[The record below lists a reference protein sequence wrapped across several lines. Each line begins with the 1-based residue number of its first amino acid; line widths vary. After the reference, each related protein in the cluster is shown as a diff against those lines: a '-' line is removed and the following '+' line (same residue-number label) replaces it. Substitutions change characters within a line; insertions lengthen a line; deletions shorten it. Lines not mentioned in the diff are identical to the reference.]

1 MRWVHK
7 EKSLFTLAVALPIIG
22 GVLFSSSRTDA
33 PDQEIANV
41 AIVDSSLTEC
51 FDLTTLSSIKTSA
64 EKCSEGLIYLGEQ
77 PLSEILNSDGVVDSL
92 HPQLQKRFDVAQAF
106 ARGEGVDL
114 QITSGFRSLAR
125 QEALFARAIEEHG
138 NEAEAAKWVLPP
150 QFSHHP
156 KGLAIDVNYPYGPE
170 SALWLER
177 NGWRFGLCRVYANEW
192 WHFEGV
198 IAPGQNCPTPAP
210 NALVDRG

>member
-7 EKSLFTLAVALPIIG
+7 EKSLFALAVALPIIG
-22 GVLFSSSRTDA
+22 GVLFYSSRTTT
-33 PDQEIANV
+33 PDQESAAV
-41 AIVDSSLTEC
+41 AIVESTLTEC
-51 FDLTTLSSIKTSA
+51 FDLTALSSIKTSA
-64 EKCSEGLIYLGEQ
+64 EKCPDELIYLGDQ
-77 PLSEILNSDGVVDSL
+77 PLSENVNSDGIVDAL
-92 HPQLQKRFDVAQAF
+92 HPLLQKRFQVAQAF
-106 ARGEGVDL
+106 ARGEGVDI

-125 QEALFARAIEEHG
+125 QEALFARAIGEHG
-138 NEAEAAKWVLPP
+138 DETEAAKWVLPP

-156 KGLAIDVNYPYGPE
+156 KGLAIDVNYPHGPE

-198 IAPGQNCPTPAP
+198 IAPGQNCPAPAP
-210 NALVDRG
+210 NALVDRR